1 MGFDLDML
9 NKSMNR
15 YALALAFSSLW
26 SVNVSSAAELSDID
40 RLIQA
45 GILEKSES
53 YSYTT
58 EGRADPFKPFV
69 SKQAVV
75 PAGLDPDEIV
85 DENSGLSGMQLFE
98 PGQLN
103 LVGIMLSSSQE
114 IAFVEDQARK
124 GYVIKVGTL
133 IGKRGIVTQIT
144 PNEVLIEETA
154 RTRSGKEIKS
164 TVAMRLNK
172 EGDR

>member
-1 MGFDLDML
+1 
-9 NKSMNR
+9 MNR
-15 YALALAFSSLW
+15 YALALALSGLW
-26 SVNVSSAAELSDID
+26 SVNLCSAAEISDID

-53 YSYTT
+53 YAYTI

-69 SKQAVV
+69 SKQAAAPVG
-75 PAGLDPDEIV
+75 PDPDEIV
-85 DENSGLSGMQLFE
+85 DENAGLTGMQLFE

-103 LVGIMLSSSQE
+103 LVGIMLSSLE
-114 IAFVEDQARK
+114 EVAFVEDQARK

-133 IGKRGIVTQIT
+133 IGKRGVVTQIT
-144 PNEVLIEETA
+144 PDEVLIEETA